1 MLYGV
6 IRLKIGEEN
15 NMQTIIRNG
24 RVITPD
30 GIINGYVLYEDGK
43 IVEIGAGE
51 CVPSADEMIDAQGRY
66 VSPGFIDIHTHGA
79 GGADYMDG
87 TVEAYLTAARMSAR
101 HGATLVYPTTLTS
114 SNEVLFDTF
123 DLYEQAVAANTEGAA
138 FGGLH
143 LEGPYFNPKQA
154 GAQDPRY
161 LRNPKPEDYLEILS
175 RSNNIARWSF
185 SPELDGAPEFA
196 AELSKR
202 GIIAAAGHTD
212 ATFEQCDEAYK
223 NGCSLITHFYSC
235 ISTIIRKNS
244 YRTAGV
250 MEYGYYQDGMAV
262 EIIADGHHVPSSLLH
277 LIVKVKG
284 VDNVV
289 LVTDSMRGA
298 GMPEGPSILGGL
310 ADGQECIV
318 ENGVAKL
325 LDRSGFAGSVC
336 TTDRLVRTMI
346 TIGGCSLEQAVQ
358 MASLN
363 PARVMGVADRKGSLE
378 AGKDADIVIFGD
390 NVEVFATI
398 VSGRKVYQK

>member
-1 MLYGV
+1 MKTL
-6 IRLKIGEEN
+6 I
-15 NMQTIIRNG
+15 TNG
-24 RVITPD
+24 QIITPA
-30 GIINGYVLYEDGK
+30 GTVGGWLLYENGK
-43 IVEIGAGE
+43 ILQIGTGE
-51 CVPSADEMIDAQGRY
+51 CPSADETIDAEGRY

-87 TVEAYLTAARMSAR
+87 TVEAYLTAAKMSAS

-123 DLYEQAVAANTEGAA
+123 DLYEEAVAANTEGAA

-143 LEGPYFNPKQA
+143 LEGPYFNPVQA

-161 LRNPKPEDYLEILS
+161 LRNPQPEDYMEILS
-175 RSNNIARWSF
+175 RSKNIARWSF

-202 GIIAAAGHTD
+202 GIIASVGHTN
-212 ATFEQCDEAYK
+212 ASFEQCDAAYK
-223 NGCSLITHFYSC
+223 SGSSLITHFYSC
-235 ISTIIRKNS
+235 ISSITRNQG

-250 MEYGYYQDGMAV
+250 MEYGYYQDGMSV

-284 VDNVV
+284 LDKVV

-310 ADGQECIV
+310 ADGQECIIQ
-318 ENGVAKL
+318 NGVARL
-325 LDRSGFAGSVC
+325 MDLSGFAGSVC
-336 TTDRLVRTMI
+336 TTDRLVRTMVS
-346 TIGGCSLEQAVQ
+346 IGGVTLEQAVQ

-398 VSGRKVYQK
+398 VGGRKVYQA

>member
-1 MLYGV
+1 M
-6 IRLKIGEEN
+6 K
-15 NMQTIIRNG
+15 TIIKNG
-24 RVITPD
+24 RLITPD
-30 GIINGYVLYEDGK
+30 GIIDGYILYEDGK
-43 IVEIGAGE
+43 IAKIGTGDSM
-51 CVPSADEMIDAQGRY
+51 PQADEVIDAQGRY

-87 TVEAYLTAARMSAR
+87 TLEAYLTAARMSAR

-161 LRNPKPEDYLEILS
+161 LRNPQPEDYLEILS

-325 LDRSGFAGSVC
+325 LDGSGFAGSVC

>member
-1 MLYGV
+1 MKTLITG
-6 IRLKIGEEN
+6 
-15 NMQTIIRNG
+15 G
-24 RVITPD
+24 RIITPD
-30 GIINGYVLYEDGK
+30 GIIDGWLLYEDGK
-43 IVEIGAGE
+43 ILEIGTGE
-51 CVPSADEMIDAQGRY
+51 CPSAYEIIDAEGRY

-87 TVEAYLTAARMSAR
+87 TVDAYLTAAKMSAR
-101 HGATLVYPTTLTS
+101 HGATLVFPTTLTS

-123 DLYEQAVAANTEGAA
+123 DLYEAAVAANTEGAA

-143 LEGPYFNPKQA
+143 LEGPYFNPAQA

-161 LRNPKPEDYLEILS
+161 LRNPQPEDYLEILS

-185 SPELDGAPEFA
+185 SPELEGAPEFA

-202 GIIAAAGHTD
+202 GIIASAGHTN
-212 ATFEQCDEAYK
+212 ASFEQCDAAFK
-223 NGCSLITHFYSC
+223 SGSSLITHFYSC
-235 ISTIIRKNS
+235 ISSITRNQG

-284 VDNVV
+284 VDKVC

-310 ADGQECIV
+310 ADGQECII
-318 ENGVAKL
+318 EGGVAKL
-325 LDRSGFAGSVC
+325 MDRTAFAGSVC
-336 TTDRLVRTMI
+336 TADRLVRTMT
-346 TIGGCSLEQAVQ
+346 TIGGCTLEQAVQ
-358 MASLN
+358 MATLN
-363 PARVMGVADRKGSLE
+363 PARVMGISDRKGSLE
-378 AGKDADIVIFGD
+378 VGKDADIVIFGD
-390 NVEVFATI
+390 NVSVFATI
-398 VSGRKVYQK
+398 VGGRKVYQA

>member
-1 MLYGV
+1 MKTL
-6 IRLKIGEEN
+6 IK
-15 NMQTIIRNG
+15 NG
-24 RVITPD
+24 RVITPEA
-30 GIINGYVLYEDGK
+30 IISGYVLYEDGA
-43 IVEIGAGE
+43 ITGIGSGE
-51 CVPSADEMIDAQGRY
+51 CPVAADEVIDAQGRY

-87 TVEAYLTAARMSAR
+87 TLEAYLTAAKMSAR

-123 DLYEQAVAANTEGAA
+123 DLYEKAVDANTEGAA

-161 LRNPKPEDYLEILS
+161 LRNPQPEDYMEILS

-185 SPELDGAPEFA
+185 SPELEGAPEFA

-212 ATFEQCDEAYK
+212 ASFEQCDEAFK
-223 NGCSLITHFYSC
+223 SGCSLITHFYSC
-235 ISTIIRKNS
+235 ISSIKRNQG

-284 VDNVV
+284 LDNVV

-298 GMPEGPSILGGL
+298 GMGEGPSILGGL
-310 ADGQECIV
+310 ADGQECII
-318 ENGVAKL
+318 EGGVARL
-325 LDRSGFAGSVC
+325 MDRSGFAGSVC
-336 TTDRLVRTMI
+336 TADRLVRTMI
-346 TIGGCSLEQAVQ
+346 TIGGCTLEQAVK
-358 MASLN
+358 MVSAN
-363 PARVMGVADRKGSLE
+363 PARVMHVADRKGSLE
-378 AGKDADIVIFGD
+378 VGKDADIVIFD
-390 NVEVFATI
+390 DDINVAATI
-398 VSGRKVYQK
+398 VCGRKVYENKK

>member
-1 MLYGV
+1 MKTLIKNGRIITPGATLDGYILFEDGV
-6 IRLKIGEEN
+6 IK
-15 NMQTIIRNG
+15 
-24 RVITPD
+24 
-30 GIINGYVLYEDGK
+30 
-43 IVEIGAGE
+43 EIGAGD
-51 CVPSADEMIDAQGRY
+51 CACQADEVIDAAGRY

-87 TVEAYLTAARMSAR
+87 TLEAYLTAAKMSAM

-114 SNEVLFDTF
+114 SNQVLFDTF
-123 DLYEQAVAANTEGAA
+123 DLYDKAVEANVDGAA
-138 FGGLH
+138 FGGMH

-161 LRNPKPEDYLEILS
+161 LRNPQPEDYLEILS

-185 SPELDGAPEFA
+185 SPELEGAPEFA

-202 GIIAAAGHTD
+202 GIIASAGHTD
-212 ATFEQCDEAYK
+212 ASFEQCDAAFK
-223 NGCSLITHFYSC
+223 SGSSLITHFYSC
-235 ISTIIRKNS
+235 ISSITRNQG

-277 LIVKVKG
+277 VIVKVKG
-284 VDNVV
+284 EDNVV

-310 ADGQECIV
+310 ADGQECII
-318 ENGVAKL
+318 EGGVARL
-325 LDRSGFAGSVC
+325 MDRSGFAGSTC
-336 TTDRLVRTMI
+336 TADRLVRTMS
-346 TIGGCSLEQAVQ
+346 TIGGVSLETAVK

-378 AGKDADIVIFGD
+378 VGKDADIVIFD
-390 NVEVFATI
+390 ENVNVAATI
-398 VSGRKVYQK
+398 VCGRKVYDNLNA

>member
-1 MLYGV
+1 MKTL
-6 IRLKIGEEN
+6 IK
-15 NMQTIIRNG
+15 NG
-24 RVITPD
+24 SVITPEA
-30 GIINGYVLYEDGK
+30 IISGYVLYEDGV
-43 IVEIGAGE
+43 ITEIGAGE
-51 CVPSADEMIDAQGRY
+51 FSAQADEVIDAQGRY

-87 TVEAYLTAARMSAR
+87 SLEAYLTAAKMSAR

-123 DLYEQAVAANTEGAA
+123 DLYEKAVEANVAGAA

-143 LEGPYFNPKQA
+143 LEGPYFNPAQA

-161 LRNPKPEDYLEILS
+161 LRNPQPEDYMEILS

-185 SPELDGAPEFA
+185 SPELEGAPEFA

-212 ATFEQCDEAYK
+212 ASFDQCDEAFK
-223 NGCSLITHFYSC
+223 SGCSLITHFYSC
-235 ISTIIRKNS
+235 ISSIKRNLG

-284 VDNVV
+284 LDNVV

-298 GMPEGPSILGGL
+298 GMGEGPSILGGL
-310 ADGQECIV
+310 ADGQECII
-318 ENGVAKL
+318 EGGVARL
-325 LDRSGFAGSVC
+325 MDRSGFAGSVC

-346 TIGGCSLEQAVQ
+346 TIGGCTLEQAVK
-358 MASLN
+358 MASAN
-363 PARVMGVADRKGSLE
+363 PARVMHVADRKGSLE
-378 AGKDADIVIFGD
+378 VGKDADIVIFD
-390 NVEVFATI
+390 DDINVAATI
-398 VSGRKVYQK
+398 VCGRKVYENKN

>member
-1 MLYGV
+1 MKTL
-6 IRLKIGEEN
+6 
-15 NMQTIIRNG
+15 IRNG

-30 GIINGYVLYEDGK
+30 STINGYILYEDGV
-43 IVEIGAGE
+43 ITEIGAVE
-51 CVPSADEMIDAQGRY
+51 CSCEADEVIDAHGHY

-79 GGADYMDG
+79 GGADFMDG
-87 TVEAYLTAARMSAR
+87 TVEAFLTASRMQAS
-101 HGATLVYPTTLTS
+101 HGATLVFPTTLTS
-114 SNEVLFDTF
+114 SNEILFETF
-123 DLYEQAVAANTEGAA
+123 ETYEKACEMNTEGAA

-161 LRNPKPEDYLEILS
+161 LRNPQPEDYLEILS
-175 RSNNIARWSF
+175 RSNHIARWSF

-202 GIIAAAGHTD
+202 GIIASAGHTD
-212 ATFEQCDEAYK
+212 ATFEQCDAAYRS
-223 NGCSLITHFYSC
+223 GTSLITHFYSC
-235 ISTIIRKNS
+235 ISTIVRKNS

-277 LIVKVKG
+277 VIVKVKG
-284 VDNVV
+284 LDNVV

-310 ADGQECIV
+310 ADGQECKI

-325 LDRSGFAGSVC
+325 LDGSGFAGSVC
-336 TTDRLVRTMI
+336 TADRLVRTMI
-346 TIGGCSLEQAVQ
+346 TIGGVTMEQAVK
-358 MASLN
+358 MASAN
-363 PARVMGVADRKGSLE
+363 PARVMGILDRKGTLE
-378 AGKDADIVIFGD
+378 IGKDADIVIFDD
-390 NVEVFATI
+390 NVNVAATI
-398 VSGRKVYQK
+398 VRGRKVFTNEI

>member
-1 MLYGV
+1 M
-6 IRLKIGEEN
+6 K
-15 NMQTIIRNG
+15 TIIKNG
-24 RVITPD
+24 RLITPD
-30 GIINGYVLYEDGK
+30 GIIDGYILYEDGK
-43 IVEIGAGE
+43 IAKIGTGD
-51 CVPSADEMIDAQGRY
+51 CIPQADEVIDAQGRY

-87 TVEAYLTAARMSAR
+87 TLEAYLTAARMSAR

-161 LRNPKPEDYLEILS
+161 LRNPQPEDYLEILS
-175 RSNNIARWSF
+175 RSDNIARWSF

-250 MEYGYYQDGMAV
+250 MEYGYYQEGMAV

-336 TTDRLVRTMI
+336 TADRLVRTMI
-346 TIGGCSLEQAVQ
+346 TIGGCTLEQAVQ
-358 MASLN
+358 MVSLN

-378 AGKDADIVIFGD
+378 VGKDADIVIFGD

>member
-1 MLYGV
+1 M
-6 IRLKIGEEN
+6 K
-15 NMQTIIRNG
+15 TIIKNG

-30 GIINGYVLYEDGK
+30 GIIDGYVLYEDGK
-43 IVEIGAGE
+43 IAEIGAGDSM
-51 CVPSADEMIDAQGRY
+51 PQADEVIDAQGRY

-87 TVEAYLTAARMSAR
+87 TLEAYLTAARMSAR
-101 HGATLVYPTTLTS
+101 HGATMVYPTTLTS

-161 LRNPKPEDYLEILS
+161 LRNPQPEDYLEILS

-212 ATFEQCDEAYK
+212 ATFEQCDEAFK

-244 YRTAGV
+244 YRIAGV

-325 LDRSGFAGSVC
+325 LDGSGFAGSVC

-358 MASLN
+358 MTSLN

>member
-1 MLYGV
+1 MKTL
-6 IRLKIGEEN
+6 IK
-15 NMQTIIRNG
+15 NG
-24 RVITPD
+24 SVITPEA
-30 GIINGYVLYEDGK
+30 IISGYVLYEDGV
-43 IVEIGAGE
+43 ITEIGAGE
-51 CVPSADEMIDAQGRY
+51 CSAQADEVIDAQGRY

-87 TVEAYLTAARMSAR
+87 TLEAYLTAAKMSAR

-123 DLYEQAVAANTEGAA
+123 DLYEKAVEANVEGAA

-143 LEGPYFNPKQA
+143 LEGPYFNPAQA

-161 LRNPKPEDYLEILS
+161 LRNPQPEDYMEILS

-185 SPELDGAPEFA
+185 SPELEGAPEFA
-196 AELSKR
+196 AELSRR

-212 ATFEQCDEAYK
+212 ASFEQCDEAFR

-235 ISTIIRKNS
+235 ISSIKRNLG

-284 VDNVV
+284 LDNVV

-298 GMPEGPSILGGL
+298 GMGEGPSILGGL
-310 ADGQECIV
+310 ADGQECII
-318 ENGVAKL
+318 EGGVARL
-325 LDRSGFAGSVC
+325 MDRSGFAGSVC

-346 TIGGCSLEQAVQ
+346 TIGGCTLEQAVK
-358 MASLN
+358 MVSAN
-363 PARVMGVADRKGSLE
+363 PARVMHVADRKGSLE
-378 AGKDADIVIFGD
+378 VGKDADIVIFD
-390 NVEVFATI
+390 DDINVAATI
-398 VSGRKVYQK
+398 VCGRKVYENKN

>member
-1 MLYGV
+1 M
-6 IRLKIGEEN
+6 K
-15 NMQTIIRNG
+15 TIIKNG

-30 GIINGYVLYEDGK
+30 GIIDGYVLYEDGK
-43 IVEIGAGE
+43 ITETGTGD
-51 CVPSADEMIDAQGRY
+51 CMPQADEVIDAQGRY

-87 TVEAYLTAARMSAR
+87 TLEAYLTAARMSAR

-161 LRNPKPEDYLEILS
+161 LRNPQPEDYLEILS

-250 MEYGYYQDGMAV
+250 MEYGYYQDGIAV

-325 LDRSGFAGSVC
+325 LDGSGFAGSVC

>member
-1 MLYGV
+1 M
-6 IRLKIGEEN
+6 K
-15 NMQTIIRNG
+15 TIITNG

-30 GIINGYVLYEDGK
+30 GTIDGWVLYEDGK
-43 IVEIGAGE
+43 ILEIGAGE
-51 CVPSADEMIDAQGRY
+51 CSAEADETIDAQGRY

-87 TVEAYLTAARMSAR
+87 TLEAYLKAAKMSAR

-114 SNEVLFDTF
+114 SNKVLFDTF
-123 DLYEQAVAANTEGAA
+123 DLYERAVEANTEGAA
-138 FGGLH
+138 FGGMH

-161 LRNPKPEDYLEILS
+161 LRNPQPEDYLEIIS
-175 RSNNIARWSF
+175 RSKNIARWSF
-185 SPELDGAPEFA
+185 SPELEGAPEFA
-196 AELSKR
+196 AELSKH
-202 GIIAAAGHTD
+202 GIIPSVGHTD
-212 ATFEQCDEAYK
+212 ASFEQCDAAYK
-223 NGCSLITHFYSC
+223 SGSSLITHFYSC
-235 ISTIIRKNS
+235 VSSITRNQG

-284 VDNVV
+284 HDNVV

-310 ADGQECIV
+310 ADGQECII
-318 ENGVAKL
+318 EGGVARL
-325 LDRSGFAGSVC
+325 MDRSGFAGSVC

-346 TIGGCSLEQAVQ
+346 SIGGCTLEQAVK
-358 MASLN
+358 MASFN
-363 PARVMGVADRKGSLE
+363 PARVMGVSDRKGSLE
-378 AGKDADIVIFGD
+378 VGKDADIVIFDD
-390 NVEVFATI
+390 NINVAATI
-398 VSGRKVYQK
+398 VGGRKVYSL

>member
-1 MLYGV
+1 MKTL
-6 IRLKIGEEN
+6 I
-15 NMQTIIRNG
+15 TNG
-24 RVITPD
+24 QIITPA
-30 GIINGYVLYEDGK
+30 GTVGGWLLYENGK
-43 IVEIGAGE
+43 ILEIGTGE
-51 CVPSADEMIDAQGRY
+51 CPSADETIDAEGRY
-66 VSPGFIDIHTHGA
+66 VSPGFIDIHSHGA

-87 TVEAYLTAARMSAR
+87 TVEAYLTAAKMSAS

-123 DLYEQAVAANTEGAA
+123 DLYEEAVAANTEGAA

-143 LEGPYFNPKQA
+143 LEGPYFNPVQA

-161 LRNPKPEDYLEILS
+161 LRNPQPEDYMEILS
-175 RSNNIARWSF
+175 RSKNIARWSF

-202 GIIAAAGHTD
+202 GIIASVGHTN
-212 ATFEQCDEAYK
+212 ASFEQCDAAYK
-223 NGCSLITHFYSC
+223 SGSSLITHFYSC
-235 ISTIIRKNS
+235 ISSITRNQG

-250 MEYGYYQDGMAV
+250 MEYGYYQDGMSV

-284 VDNVV
+284 LDKVV

-310 ADGQECIV
+310 ADGQECIIQ
-318 ENGVAKL
+318 NGVARL
-325 LDRSGFAGSVC
+325 MDLSGFAGSVC

-346 TIGGCSLEQAVQ
+346 SIGGVTLEQAVQ

-398 VSGRKVYQK
+398 VGGRKVYQA

>member
-1 MLYGV
+1 MKTL
-6 IRLKIGEEN
+6 I
-15 NMQTIIRNG
+15 TNG
-24 RVITPD
+24 QIITPA
-30 GIINGYVLYEDGK
+30 GTVGGWLLYESGK
-43 IVEIGAGE
+43 ILEIGTGE
-51 CVPSADEMIDAQGRY
+51 CPSADETIDAEGRY

-87 TVEAYLTAARMSAR
+87 TVEAYLTAAKMSAS

-123 DLYEQAVAANTEGAA
+123 DLYEEAVAANTEGAA

-143 LEGPYFNPKQA
+143 LEGPYFNPVQA

-161 LRNPKPEDYLEILS
+161 LRNPQPEDYMEILS
-175 RSNNIARWSF
+175 RSKNIARWSF

-202 GIIAAAGHTD
+202 GIIASVGHTN
-212 ATFEQCDEAYK
+212 ASFEQCDAAYK
-223 NGCSLITHFYSC
+223 SGSSLITHFYSC
-235 ISTIIRKNS
+235 ISSITRNQG

-250 MEYGYYQDGMAV
+250 MEYGYYQDGMSV

-284 VDNVV
+284 LDKVV

-310 ADGQECIV
+310 ADGQECIIQ
-318 ENGVAKL
+318 NGVARL
-325 LDRSGFAGSVC
+325 MDLSGFAGSVC

-346 TIGGCSLEQAVQ
+346 SIGGVTLEQAVQ

-398 VSGRKVYQK
+398 VGGRKVYQA

>member
-1 MLYGV
+1 MKTL
-6 IRLKIGEEN
+6 I
-15 NMQTIIRNG
+15 TNG
-24 RVITPD
+24 QIITPA
-30 GIINGYVLYEDGK
+30 GTVGGWLLYENGK
-43 IVEIGAGE
+43 ILEIGTGE
-51 CVPSADEMIDAQGRY
+51 CPSADETIDAEGRY

-87 TVEAYLTAARMSAR
+87 TVEAYLTAAKMSAS

-123 DLYEQAVAANTEGAA
+123 DLYEEAVAANTEGAA

-143 LEGPYFNPKQA
+143 LEGPYFNPVQA

-161 LRNPKPEDYLEILS
+161 LRNPQPEDYMAILS
-175 RSNNIARWSF
+175 RSKNIARWSF

-202 GIIAAAGHTD
+202 GIIASVGHTN
-212 ATFEQCDEAYK
+212 ASFEQCDAAYK
-223 NGCSLITHFYSC
+223 SGSSLITHFYSC
-235 ISTIIRKNS
+235 ISSITRNQG

-250 MEYGYYQDGMAV
+250 MEYGYYQDGMSV

-284 VDNVV
+284 LDKVV

-310 ADGQECIV
+310 ADGQECIIQ
-318 ENGVAKL
+318 NGVARL
-325 LDRSGFAGSVC
+325 MDLSGFAGSVC

-346 TIGGCSLEQAVQ
+346 SIGGVTLEQAVQ

-398 VSGRKVYQK
+398 VGGRKVYQA

>member
-1 MLYGV
+1 M
-6 IRLKIGEEN
+6 K
-15 NMQTIIRNG
+15 TIIKNG
-24 RVITPD
+24 RVITPE

-43 IVEIGAGE
+43 ITETGTGDSM
-51 CVPSADEMIDAQGRY
+51 PQADEVIDAHGRY

-161 LRNPKPEDYLEILS
+161 LRNPQPEDYLEILS

-325 LDRSGFAGSVC
+325 LDGSGFAGSVC

>member
-1 MLYGV
+1 M
-6 IRLKIGEEN
+6 K
-15 NMQTIIRNG
+15 TIIKNG

-30 GIINGYVLYEDGK
+30 GIIDGYVLYEDGK
-43 IVEIGAGE
+43 ITETGTGD
-51 CVPSADEMIDAQGRY
+51 CMPQADEVIDAQGRY

-87 TVEAYLTAARMSAR
+87 TLEAYLTAARMSAR
-101 HGATLVYPTTLTS
+101 HGATLVCPTTLTS

-161 LRNPKPEDYLEILS
+161 LRNPQPEDYLEILS
-175 RSNNIARWSF
+175 RSDNIARWSF

>member
-1 MLYGV
+1 M
-6 IRLKIGEEN
+6 K
-15 NMQTIIRNG
+15 TIIKNG
-24 RVITPD
+24 RLITPD
-30 GIINGYVLYEDGK
+30 GIIDGYVLYEDGK
-43 IVEIGAGE
+43 ITEIGTGDSM
-51 CVPSADEMIDAQGRY
+51 PQADEVIDAQGRY

-87 TVEAYLTAARMSAR
+87 TLEAYLTAARMSAR

-161 LRNPKPEDYLEILS
+161 LRNPQPEDYLEILS

-212 ATFEQCDEAYK
+212 ATFEQCDEAFK

-284 VDNVV
+284 VDNVI

-325 LDRSGFAGSVC
+325 LDGSGFAGSVC